1 MKRQHLSLSTIILVN
16 KGFQPIN
23 LALNMDMKAIWN
35 VIGLGGAAKRDEY
48 PCDYCAIKSDDLWLP
63 GGTVCT
69 TWCVGVVF
77 ENNKREL
84 ETSGKLWSCYHQEFL
99 DSETLERMLEQVAE
113 YKNALGAV
121 ADNMDDYW

>member
-1 MKRQHLSLSTIILVN
+1 VIILHRETKSSYEFFKPFYTRLNALSNEATTPLPRTSILVK

-48 PCDYCAIKSDDLWLP
+48 PCYCCAIKSEDLWLP

-77 ENNKREL
+77 ENNKREV
-84 ETSGKLWSCYHQEFL
+84 ETSGKLWSCYH
-99 DSETLERMLEQVAE
+99 
-113 YKNALGAV
+113 
-121 ADNMDDYW
+121 